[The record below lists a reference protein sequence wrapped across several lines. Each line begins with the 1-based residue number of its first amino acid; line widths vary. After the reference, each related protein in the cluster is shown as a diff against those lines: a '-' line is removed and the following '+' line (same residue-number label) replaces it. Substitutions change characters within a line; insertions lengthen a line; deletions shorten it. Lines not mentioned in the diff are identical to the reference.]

1 MTTAELIKMIHPNGI
16 SLTDILEDGKIVP
29 LIGDKYLPKIIKD
42 GNSLFMKPD
51 DISIDTGEII
61 KIFYVYA
68 DKWGKVKNDPSFS
81 YVQIP
86 PKMNGYLVRIEL
98 RNNML
103 IPDYIIDV
111 SNVQYRIETTYDKR
125 DKDLV
130 SIERMLFL
138 SEDPTKIND
147 FQFYQYLLH
156 ADDQRSE
163 LRWIL
168 NIE

>member
-1 MTTAELIKMIHPNGI
+1 MTTAELIKMTHPNGI
-16 SLTDILEDGKIVP
+16 NLRDILEDERIAS
-29 LIGDKYLPKIIKD
+29 LIGEKYLPSIIKD
-42 GNSLFMKPD
+42 GNSFFMKPD
-51 DISIDTGEII
+51 DISTDTGEII
-61 KIFYVYA
+61 KIFYIYA
-68 DKWGKVKNDPSFS
+68 DKWGRVKNDQSFS

-86 PKMNGYLVRIEL
+86 PNMNGYLVRLEL

-138 SEDPTKIND
+138 SEDLTKIND

-156 ADDQRSE
+156 VDDQRSE